1 MKKRIKKK
9 LENDFSKLKE
19 KVYILDDNQKDK
31 YKDEINLI
39 YETERKGNYNIFGLK
54 FVEINGENIELDI
67 NGKKS
72 YFYHSCELQ
81 KGKNNIK
88 MKIKKN

>member
-39 YETERKGNYNIFGLK
+39 YETERKGNYNIFGEK
-54 FVEINGENIELDI
+54 FVEINRENIELDI
-67 NGKKS
+67 NGEKVIFTIVVNYKKVKTI
-72 YFYHSCELQ
+72 L
-81 KGKNNIK
+81 K
-88 MKIKKN
+88 